1 MSTRQKKSFKAIA
14 VFLALAVAQVYVQ
27 LSFAETTLPG
37 SPVALPQQF
46 IARLTTTGNQPIS
59 VNGAS
64 AISGASVLT
73 GATIET
79 PPGVGATVDLGPLGK
94 LDIAP
99 GTRVRLDFDCS
110 AGPDNC
116 EAKATVF
123 SGCVILTTKK
133 GTHGQV
139 DTEQQQKAGE
149 SDKGG
154 AGVLD
159 ICVGPTGVL
168 VNQGAAAAAGAGV
181 GAAAAAAGAAGV
193 GGVGIG
199 TAGLVAI
206 GGGIAAV
213 VGGLAWAFNNGPGNP
228 SVGTP

>member
-1 MSTRQKKSFKAIA
+1 MSTRQRKSFKAIA
-14 VFLALAVAQVYVQ
+14 LFLAFAVAQVYVQ
-27 LSFAETTLPG
+27 LSFAEATPPG

-59 VNGAS
+59 VNSAS
-64 AISGASVLT
+64 AISGATVLT
-73 GATIET
+73 GAIIET

-99 GTRVRLDFDCS
+99 GTRVKLDFDCS

-116 EAKATVF
+116 EARATVYQ
-123 SGCVILTTKK
+123 GCVILSTKK

-139 DTEQQQKAGE
+139 DNEQQQKAAE

-159 ICVGPTGVL
+159 VCIGPTGIL

-181 GAAAAAAGAAGV
+181 AAAAAGGAAV
-193 GGVGIG
+193 GGAGIG
-199 TAGLVAI
+199 TAALVAI
-206 GGGIAAV
+206 IGGAGAV

-228 SVGTP
+228 SPGTP

>member
-1 MSTRQKKSFKAIA
+1 MSTRQRKGFKAIA

-27 LSFAETTLPG
+27 LSFAEATLPG

-64 AISGASVLT
+64 AISGANVLT

-79 PPGVGATVDLGPLGK
+79 PPGVAATVDLGSLGK

-99 GTRVRLDFDCS
+99 GTKVKLDFDCS

-116 EAKATVF
+116 EVKATVF
-123 SGCVILTTKK
+123 SGCVILSTKK

-139 DTEQQQKAGE
+139 DNEQQQKAGE
-149 SDKGG
+149 TDKRG
-154 AGVLD
+154 AGLLD
-159 ICVGPTGVL
+159 VCVGPTGIV
-168 VNQGAAAAAGAGV
+168 VNQGAAAAAGAG
-181 GAAAAAAGAAGV
+181 AAATAAAVTGAGV
-193 GGVGIG
+193 GTGIG
-199 TAGLVAI
+199 TAGVVAI
-206 GGGIAAV
+206 LAGAGAV
-213 VGGLAWAFNNGPGNP
+213 AGGLTWAFNNGGGNP
-228 SVGTP
+228 SGANP

>member
-37 SPVALPQQF
+37 SPFALPQQF

-64 AISGASVLT
+64 AISGATVLT

-79 PPGVGATVDLGPLGK
+79 PPGVGATIDLGSLGK
-94 LDIAP
+94 LDVAP
-99 GTRVRLDFDCS
+99 GTKVKLDFDCS

-116 EAKATVF
+116 QARATVY

-139 DTEQQQKAGE
+139 DTETQEKAGE

-168 VNQGAAAAAGAGV
+168 VNQGAAAAAGAGA
-181 GAAAAAAGAAGV
+181 GAAAASAGAV
-193 GGVGIG
+193 GGTGIG

-206 GGGIAAV
+206 IGGAGAV

-228 SVGTP
+228 SPGTP